1 MVNQS
6 KSKVVMQQFSNYK
19 SQPLVGHE
27 MNFGLQS
34 FKRRNRTVHKIEC
47 IYLVKVSGVFFV
59 CFVFW
64 FVFVGRATAPRGK
77 KVFLFPLTGTE
88 PWPSSESAES

>member
-6 KSKVVMQQFSNYK
+6 KTKAAMQFSNYK

-27 MNFGLQS
+27 MNSGLQS

-47 IYLVKVSGVFFV
+47 IYLVKVSGFLFFFLV
-59 CFVFW
+59 CFCGEGNCTTW
-64 FVFVGRATAPRGK
+64 EKRILISPNRD
-77 KVFLFPLTGTE
+77 
-88 PWPSSESAES
+88 

>member
-6 KSKVVMQQFSNYK
+6 KTKAVMQQLSNYK

-47 IYLVKVSGVFFV
+47 IYLVKVSGVFF
-59 CFVFW
+59 FFGLFLW
-64 FVFVGRATAPRGK
+64 GGQLHHMGK
-77 KVFLFPLTGTE
+77 KD
-88 PWPSSESAES
+88 SYSA

>member
-1 MVNQS
+1 MVNQR
-6 KSKVVMQQFSNYK
+6 KTKAVMQFSNYK

-47 IYLVKVSGVFFV
+47 IYLVKVSGFF
-59 CFVFW
+59 FFFFFW
-64 FVFVGRATAPRGK
+64 FVFVGRATAPCGK
-77 KVFLFPLTGTE
+77 KGFLFPLTGTE

>member
-6 KSKVVMQQFSNYK
+6 KTKAVMQQFSNYK

-47 IYLVKVSGVFFV
+47 IYLVKASGVFF
-59 CFVFW
+59 FW
-64 FVFVGRATAPRGK
+64 FVFLGRATAPHGK
-77 KVFLFPLTGTE
+77 KGFLFRLTGSE
-88 PWPSSESAES
+88 PWPSSESTKS

>member
-6 KSKVVMQQFSNYK
+6 KTKAVMQQFSNYK

-47 IYLVKVSGVFFV
+47 IYLVKVSRVFF
-59 CFVFW
+59 FFFFW
-64 FVFVGRATAPRGK
+64 FVFVGRATAPHGK
-77 KVFLFPLTGTE
+77 KGFLFPLKRSE
-88 PWPSSESAES
+88 PWPSSESTKS

>member
-6 KSKVVMQQFSNYK
+6 KTKAVMQQFSNYK

-47 IYLVKVSGVFFV
+47 IYLVKASGVFFFLV
-59 CFVFW
+59 CFCGEGNCTTWEKRILIPPNRV
-64 FVFVGRATAPRGK
+64 
-77 KVFLFPLTGTE
+77 
-88 PWPSSESAES
+88 

>member
-1 MVNQS
+1 MVNQR
-6 KSKVVMQQFSNYK
+6 KTKAVMQFSNYK

-47 IYLVKVSGVFFV
+47 IYLVKVSGFFFFFFLV
-59 CFVFW
+59 CFCGEGNCTMW
-64 FVFVGRATAPRGK
+64 EKRILISPNRD
-77 KVFLFPLTGTE
+77 
-88 PWPSSESAES
+88 